1 MIDLMPSKRN
11 RQHFS
16 GLRYQEHNGLDP
28 SGYPLS
34 PAARMDRMEHLSCL
48 LVFLVEMHSENAFRS
63 IVRVK
68 AMTSHSIFAVAGVKT
83 PAFGTLPAKL
93 EAFRLSHRAIARLW
107 ILILILISEGCP
119 VAEATINYS
128 YDRLGRLTSAAY
140 ENGVCLTY
148 SYDANGNRTV
158 ISSIIAPVG
167 PPTWGAA
174 PFGCFNWTAP

>member
-1 MIDLMPSKRN
+1 
-11 RQHFS
+11 
-16 GLRYQEHNGLDP
+16 
-28 SGYPLS
+28 
-34 PAARMDRMEHLSCL
+34 
-48 LVFLVEMHSENAFRS
+48 
-63 IVRVK
+63 
-68 AMTSHSIFAVAGVKT
+68 MTSHSIFAVVGIKASALG
-83 PAFGTLPAKL
+83 ASLARL
-93 EAFRLSHRAIARLW
+93 EVFRLNRRAIARLCTF
-107 ILILILISEGCP
+107 IFIFLSEGCL
-119 VAEATINYS
+119 VAEATISYS

>member
-1 MIDLMPSKRN
+1 MI
-11 RQHFS
+11 
-16 GLRYQEHNGLDP
+16 
-28 SGYPLS
+28 
-34 PAARMDRMEHLSCL
+34 
-48 LVFLVEMHSENAFRS
+48 
-63 IVRVK
+63 
-68 AMTSHSIFAVAGVKT
+68 SHSIFAVVGVKA
-83 PAFGTLPAKL
+83 PAFGISLVKL
-93 EAFRLSHRAIARLW
+93 KAFRLNCRAIARLCTFVF
-107 ILILILISEGCP
+107 IFLSEGCL
-119 VAEATINYS
+119 VAEAMIIYS